1 MLKVIL
7 EEYEIVLQLAES
19 PPLCH
24 QEETLRAYLVVQ
36 WLGFLTFI
44 AGGTGYIPGLGT
56 EILHA
61 VQCGQNK

>member
-7 EEYEIVLQLAES
+7 EEYEIVLQLPES
-19 PPLCH
+19 PPLYH
-24 QEETLRAYLVVQ
+24 QEETLGAYLVVQ
-36 WLGFLTFI
+36 WLGFLTFT

-56 EILHA
+56 GILHD

>member
-7 EEYEIVLQLAES
+7 EEYEIVLQLTES
-19 PPLCH
+19 PPSYH
-24 QEETLRAYLVVQ
+24 QEETLGAYLVVQ

-44 AGGTGYIPGLGT
+44 TGGTGYIPGLGT
-56 EILHA
+56 GILHG